1 MHRWPLL
8 PFVALLLAGCPAGEE
23 PKTLAG
29 YDVVRVTKT
38 GTVIDCD
45 GKPFNNGKTTELQI
59 VTTKDAVP
67 SDITIR
73 QCKITGSIR
82 VAGLGFNGESKGVTA
97 SSITPGHTER
107 AQAAAPTRITLSG
120 LTITG
125 KGRIPVYLSP
135 GVTRVTLQNS
145 TIKGNS
151 NAVALYM
158 DAESGHNTI
167 RSNTF
172 DVATGQSR
180 EVIALDGSADNLIAN
195 NTITRAVHGGIYLYR
210 NCGEGGTVRHQAPQR
225 NRITGNRFDL
235 AGMGWSDYG
244 IWLGSRNGNRNYC
257 HLDDGYPFGSSS
269 DDRDFAD
276 NNIITG
282 NTFAGSSRT
291 IRDDGNRNQ
300 IN

>member
-1 MHRWPLL
+1 MPRWSLL
-8 PFVALLLAGCPAGEE
+8 PLVALLLDGCPAGEE
-23 PKTLAG
+23 PKTLDG
-29 YDVVRVTKT
+29 YDVVSVTKS

-45 GKPFNNGKTTELQI
+45 GKAFNSGKITELQI
-59 VTTKDAVP
+59 VTKKDAVP
-67 SDITIR
+67 SDITVR
-73 QCKITGSIR
+73 RCKITGSIR
-82 VAGLGFNGESKGVTA
+82 IAGLGFNGESKGVTA

-151 NAVALYM
+151 NSVALYM

-172 DVATGQSR
+172 NVTTGQLR

-195 NTITRAVHGGIYLYR
+195 NTIGRAVHGGIYLYR

-225 NRITGNRFDL
+225 NRIADNHFDL
-235 AGMGWSDYG
+235 AGLSWSSYG

-257 HLDDGYPFGSSS
+257 HLDDGYPFGSSI
-269 DDRDFAD
+269 DNRDFAD
-276 NNIITG
+276 NNIITN
-282 NTFAGSSRT
+282 NTFTGSSRT
-291 IRDDGNRNQ
+291 IQDDGNRNR